1 MKRKIFPVLMILTAL
16 VSLLIFIVPQNQSE
30 LMSQAMVYPYGP
42 IAALIRT
49 LSLQGGGG
57 NVLAWFIFLLIGTI
71 PLVVFIW
78 ISRQRPVET
87 EDFLL
92 LLMIP
97 LLFYVLYRLINPQAT
112 TINHLFGSVYL
123 AGILHSVVIG
133 YFILLIIRYF
143 RRADSHQLHH
153 YMVRLLQCLIL
164 ICLFTLFGPSVNNL
178 LAELRSFQAANTM
191 PEQYLTSTIVIII
204 GKHLIQALPLIL
216 IIWIIYR
223 MINLVN
229 ELDQANYNKAARM
242 AGQLADL
249 AGRVLLITVSVNI
262 GFNLLQL
269 MLQDSLLSTHVSVDL
284 RLDLILLFVGS
295 LLFSRFVENTQKLKA
310 DNDLFV

>member
-1 MKRKIFPVLMILTAL
+1 MKQKIFLVLMVLTAL
-16 VSLLIFIVPQNQSE
+16 VSLLVFLVPQNQSQ
-30 LMSQAMVYPYGP
+30 LMSEVMGYPYGP
-42 IAALIRT
+42 IAALIRI

-57 NVLAWFIFLLIGTI
+57 NVLGWSLYVLIGLS
-71 PLVVFIW
+71 PLLVFIW
-78 ISRQRPVET
+78 ISRHRSVET

-97 LLFYVLYRLINPQAT
+97 LLFYVLYRLINPETT
-112 TINHLFGSVYL
+112 TINHRFDSVYL
-123 AGILHSVVIG
+123 AGILHSVVVG

-164 ICLFTLFGPSVNNL
+164 IYTFTLFGPSVNSFL
-178 LAELRSFQAANTM
+178 TELRSFQAANTM
-191 PEQYLTSTIVIII
+191 PEQDLTSTLVIII
-204 GKHLIQALPLIL
+204 GKHLIQALPLVL
-216 IIWIIYR
+216 IIWIIAR
-223 MINLVN
+223 TIDLVN
-229 ELDQANYNKAARM
+229 ELNQADYNRAALM
-242 AGQLADL
+242 AGQLSDL
-249 AGRVLLITVSVNI
+249 AGRALLITVSVNI

-284 RLDLILLFVGS
+284 RLDLILLFVGA
-295 LLFSRFVENTQKLKA
+295 LLFSSFVENTQKLKA